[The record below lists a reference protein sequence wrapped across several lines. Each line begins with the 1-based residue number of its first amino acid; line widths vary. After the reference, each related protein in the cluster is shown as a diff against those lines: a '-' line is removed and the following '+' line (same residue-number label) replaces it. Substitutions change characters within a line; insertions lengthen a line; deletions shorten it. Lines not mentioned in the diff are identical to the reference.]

1 MITITTILIILFFVD
16 FWIDEAQDFKPL
28 QKLRLAKLNFKPFN
42 CGYCL
47 SFWIGLVVALVS
59 LNPIFVATP
68 LIYKALLR

>member
-1 MITITTILIILFFVD
+1 MITTILITLFFID

-28 QKLRLAKLNFKPFN
+28 QKIRLNKLNYKPFN

-47 SFWIGLVVALVS
+47 SFWIGLLIVFVS
-59 LNPIFVATP
+59 FNPVYITMP